1 MSRRRA
7 ASAQGWSPL
16 MVSEEVARTT
26 RTPALATIEQ
36 LATRIEAVRE
46 AAVEQQGEGT
56 GITIQVQTPECTF
69 LKAPGSGEQPREHL
83 GQLAGAGVDP
93 FVLHPPGERVERCV
107 EALQEYA
114 EPCLG
119 VRSGAPR
126 CTRIGRSRR
135 PER

>member
-36 LATRIEAVRE
+36 LATRIEEVRE

-69 LKAPGSGEQPREHL
+69 LQAPGSVEQHRERSE
-83 GQLAGAGVDP
+83 
-93 FVLHPPGERVERCV
+93 ERRVGKECV
-107 EALQEYA
+107 STCRY
-114 EPCLG
+114 
-119 VRSGAPR
+119 RWAPDH
-126 CTRIGRSRR
+126 
-135 PER
+135 